1 MTNRI
6 NGLVLAGG
14 ASTRMGQDKGL
25 INYHGKPQREYLADL
40 LKTHCDEV
48 YISCLRSFKSPVTVI
63 ADHFNLQ
70 SPLNGILSA
79 FHFDPESTWVTVPV
93 DMPNI
98 NAKAI
103 EYLKVN
109 RNRQRLATC
118 FLDSTGNSPEPLFT
132 LWEDKARPALFDYF
146 NSGGDSPR
154 KFLMENDVEF
164 LPAPNPHWFVNI
176 NTEEEL
182 NAYQKQQL
190 LNK

>member
-14 ASTRMGQDKGL
+14 ASSRMGQDKGL
-25 INYHGKPQREYLADL
+25 INYHGKPQRDHLAEIL
-40 LKTHCDEV
+40 RPLCDEV

-79 FHFDPESTWVTVPV
+79 FHFDPESAWLTIPV

-98 NAKAI
+98 DGKTI
-103 EYLKVN
+103 EYLKAN
-109 RNRQRLATC
+109 RNRQKLATC
-118 FLDSTGNSPEPLFT
+118 FLDSSGNSPEPLFT

-146 NSGGDSPR
+146 NSGGKSPR
-154 KFLMENDVEF
+154 KFLEENDIEL
-164 LPAPNPHWFVNI
+164 LPAPSKKLFVNI
-176 NTEEEL
+176 NTEVDL
-182 NAYQKQQL
+182 AAFLKQS
-190 LNK
+190 NDK